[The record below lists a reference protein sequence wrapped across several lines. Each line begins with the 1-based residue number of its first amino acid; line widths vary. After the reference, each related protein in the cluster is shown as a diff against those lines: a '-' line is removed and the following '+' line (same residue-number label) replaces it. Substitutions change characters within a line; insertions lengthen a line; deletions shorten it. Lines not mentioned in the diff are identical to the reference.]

1 MLMSTDKTPLVNK
14 LILFVLV
21 LILGCLIVLVVQQSS
36 KPWNLPENTLDLANQ
51 TEDTSARLRTDPVS
65 YLPVTNHATTKPK
78 LASYTRPSPNRTSD
92 RSATETSESLAP
104 STVSQFDDSA
114 YAHGGVP
121 AGALA
126 SSYGGAT
133 TGQAGISGRVWLT
146 GLPPPEIP
154 IHLEGTTCGGLH
166 LQPLSTRHYV
176 VTHDG
181 GLANVFV
188 YIKDGLQDRRFSVP
202 TNQPVL
208 DNKGCLFEP
217 YVMGLQAKQ
226 RIMFHN
232 SDPILHNIHASSRN
246 NQEFNIA
253 LYQYQKGH
261 VNDLNTISPSFFS
274 KPEVF
279 VRVKCDVHPWMFAY
293 IGVVSHPFFAVTDS
307 EGTFRFPPGLPEG
320 KYMVAAVHPKA
331 GESVQE
337 ITVAANEP
345 RVLNFNL
352 AVPSPQ

>member
-1 MLMSTDKTPLVNK
+1 MSADKTPLVNK
-14 LILFVLV
+14 LILVVLV
-21 LILGCLIVLVVQQSS
+21 LILGCLIILVVQQSS
-36 KPWNLPENTLDLANQ
+36 KPWNQPASSDTASKNEDSTTSVQ
-51 TEDTSARLRTDPVS
+51 TEPVS
-65 YLPVTNHATTKPK
+65 YLPVTNRTIPKPTF
-78 LASYTRPSPNRTSD
+78 AGVTRPSANRTSY
-92 RSATETSESLAP
+92 RPAAEAP
-104 STVSQFDDSA
+104 EPLVLPTIGLDNSA
-114 YAHGGVP
+114 YGYPGLP

-133 TGQAGISGRVWLT
+133 AGQAGISGRVWLS
-146 GLPPPEIP
+146 GVPPPEIP
-154 IHLEGTTCGGLH
+154 IRIEGTTCGGLH

-188 YIKDGLQDRRFSVP
+188 YIKEGLENLKFPVP

-226 RIMFHN
+226 NMKFQN
-232 SDPILHNIHASSRN
+232 SDPILHNMHVTSRN
-246 NQEFNIA
+246 NKEFNIG
-253 LYQYQKGH
+253 LSPKGR
-261 VNDLNTISPSFFS
+261 VSDRNLVSPSFLS

-293 IGVVSHPFFAVTDS
+293 IGVVSHPFFAVTDA

-320 KYMVAAVHPKA
+320 KYLVAAVHPKA

-345 RVLNFNL
+345 RVLNFSL
-352 AVPSPQ
+352 AVPNPQ